1 MKVKSYLMGQWLT
14 GAGEG
19 VPVQDAATLEV
30 LGHVTS
36 EGLPLKE
43 AVAWGRE
50 VGGKALLA
58 MGFQERGRRLRA
70 LAQYL
75 SERKEELYRL
85 YATTGGTRRDAWYDV
100 DGGIGVLFTYSS
112 LARMLPEGN
121 LLPEEESLPLSKDF
135 SFQGRHLL
143 GPKGGITVQIN
154 AFNFPVWGLLEK
166 FAPAFLAGVPTLAKP
181 ATATAHVAEGLVRL
195 MVESGLLPEGSLQF
209 VAGSLGDALEALDH
223 RDSVYFTGSKAT
235 ADRLK
240 RHPAFLERGVLFNA
254 ETDSLNAAILGEK
267 AGEEEVERLTR
278 EIAQELSI
286 KTGQRCTAIRRVLV
300 PQGRLE
306 ALLEATRKHLE
317 GLKLGDPREEGVDLG
332 PLASLGQKEE
342 VERAVEALLAAG
354 ARVYWQHPGRRDGAF
369 FPPTLLLAEDPW
381 AETLHQVEPFG
392 PVATFF
398 PYRDREEALRLAR
411 LGGGMLAAT
420 LATLDPEE
428 ARFYRLGLSGE
439 VGRLHILNRFNAHS
453 STGHGSPLPR
463 LLHGGPGRAGG
474 GEELGGL
481 LSVKRHLARLALQ
494 ADPHTLQALTGEYA
508 RGAEKPA
515 STHPFRKYYEE
526 LEVGETLW
534 THRRTVTEADIALFA
549 HLSWDHFYAHTDE
562 IAAQKSLFGKR
573 VAHGYF
579 VLSAAA
585 GLFVDPA
592 PGPVLANYGLEGLRF
607 TEPVGIGDTLQ
618 ARLTVKAKRPRDEKS
633 GVVEWAVEVVN
644 QEGKTVAAYTILTLV
659 ARKPTDAL
667 PSGQTHFGASS

>member
-1 MKVKSYLMGQWLT
+1 MPGKKVRSYLMGEWREGQ
-14 GAGEG
+14 GEG
-19 VPVQDAATLEV
+19 VPLRDAATGEV
-30 LGHVTS
+30 LAHVTAQ
-36 EGLPLKE
+36 GLPLKE

-58 MGFQERGRRLRA
+58 LDFPERGRRLRA

-100 DGGIGVLFTYSS
+100 DGGIGVLYAYSS
-112 LARMLPEGN
+112 LARNLPEGN
-121 LLPEEESLPLSKDF
+121 FLLEEDPIPLSRDL

-166 FAPAFLAGVPTLAKP
+166 FAPAFLAGVPTLAKA
-181 ATATAHVAEGLVRL
+181 ATPTAHVAEGLVRL
-195 MVESGLLPEGSLQF
+195 MLESGVLPEGSLQF
-209 VAGSLGDALEALDH
+209 LAGSLGDTLEALDY

-235 ADRLK
+235 ADTLR
-240 RHPAFLERGVLFNA
+240 RHPAFMERGVLLNA
-254 ETDSLNAAILGEK
+254 ETDSLNAAILGEE
-267 AGEEEVERLTR
+267 AGEEELARLAQ

-286 KTGQRCTAIRRVLV
+286 KAGQRCTAIRRVLV
-300 PQGRLE
+300 PGGRLE
-306 ALLEATRKHLE
+306 ALLEATRRHLE
-317 GLKLGDPREEGVDLG
+317 ELKLGDPREEGVELG
-332 PLASLGQKEE
+332 PLASLGQKAE
-342 VERAVEALLAAG
+342 VEKAVQSLLEAG
-354 ARVYWQHPGRRDGAF
+354 ARVYWKHPGRQDGAF
-369 FPPTLLLAEDPW
+369 FPPTLLLAENPY
-381 AETLHQVEPFG
+381 AEALHRVEAFG

-411 LGGGMLAAT
+411 MGGGMLVAT
-420 LATLDPEE
+420 VATPDPAE
-428 ARFYRLGLSGE
+428 ARFYLLGLSGE
-439 VGRLHILNRFNAHS
+439 VGRLHILNRRNSAA

-481 LSVKRHLARLALQ
+481 LSVKRHLARVALQ
-494 ADPHTLQALTGEYA
+494 ADPHTLQVLTGEYA
-508 RGAEKPA
+508 KGAEKPA
-515 STHPFRKYYEE
+515 QVHPFRKYYEE
-526 LEVGETLW
+526 LEIGETLK
-534 THRRTVTEADIALFA
+534 THRRTVTEADISLFA

-562 IAAQKSLFGKR
+562 IAARESLFGKR

-579 VLSAAA
+579 VLAAAA

-607 TEPVGIGDTLQ
+607 TEPVGIGDSLE
-618 ARLTVKAKRPRDEKS
+618 ARLTVKSKRPRDEKT
-633 GVVEWAVEVVN
+633 GVVEWAVEVQN
-644 QEGKTVAAYTILTLV
+644 QDGKQVATYTLLTLV
-659 ARKPTDAL
+659 ARKPG
-667 PSGQTHFGASS
+667 P

>member
-1 MKVKSYLMGQWLT
+1 MKIKSYLLGEWREGM
-14 GAGEG
+14 GEG
-19 VPVQDAATLEV
+19 VAVRDAATGEV
-30 LGHVTS
+30 LGFVTS
-36 EGLPLKE
+36 EGLPLRE
-43 AVAWGRE
+43 AVEWGRE
-50 VGGKALLA
+50 IGGKALLA
-58 MGFQERGRRLRA
+58 LDFRERGQRLRA

-75 SERKEELYRL
+75 SEHKEELYQL

-100 DGGIGVLFTYSS
+100 DGGIGVLFAYSS
-112 LARMLPEGN
+112 LARQLPEGN
-121 LLPEEESLPLSKDF
+121 FLPEEENLPLSKDF

-166 FAPAFLAGVPTLAKP
+166 FAPAFLAGVPTLAKA
-181 ATATAHVAEGLVRL
+181 ATPTAHVAEGLVRL
-195 MVESGLLPEGSLQF
+195 MLESGLLPEGSLQF
-209 VAGSLGDALEALDH
+209 VAGSLGEALEALDH

-235 ADRLK
+235 ADRLR
-240 RHPAFLERGVLFNA
+240 RHPAFLERGALFNA
-254 ETDSLNAAILGEK
+254 ETDSLNAALV
-267 AGEEEVERLTR
+267 EE
-278 EIAQELSI
+278 
-286 KTGQRCTAIRRVLV
+286 
-300 PQGRLE
+300 
-306 ALLEATRKHLE
+306 
-317 GLKLGDPREEGVDLG
+317 G
-332 PLASLGQKEE
+332 PLASLEQKEE
-342 VERAVEALLAAG
+342 VARAVEALLAGG
-354 ARVYWQHPGRRDGAF
+354 ARIHWQHPGRRDGAF
-369 FPPTLLLAEDPW
+369 FPPTLLLAEEPHGE
-381 AETLHQVEPFG
+381 ALHRVEPFG

-398 PYRDREEALRLAR
+398 PYRDREEALRLLR
-411 LGGGMLAAT
+411 MGGGMLAAT
-420 LATLDPEE
+420 LATPDPEE
-428 ARFYRLGLSGE
+428 ARFYLLGLSGE
-439 VGRLHILNRFNAHS
+439 VGRLHVLNQRDAHS

-508 RGAEKPA
+508 RGAESP
-515 STHPFRKYYEE
+515 TQVHPFRKPYEE
-526 LEVGETLW
+526 LEVGETLL

-562 IAAQKSLFGKR
+562 LAAKESLFGKR

-618 ARLTVKAKRPRDEKS
+618 ARLTVKAKRPRDERT
-633 GVVEWAVEVVN
+633 GVVEWAVEVLN
-644 QEGKTVAAYTILTLV
+644 QEGKTVASYTVLTLV
-659 ARKPTDAL
+659 ARKAQGNRP
-667 PSGQTHFGASS
+667 

>member
-1 MKVKSYLMGQWLT
+1 MRKLQSYLMGAWQE

-19 VPVQDAATLEV
+19 VAIRDAVTGEELYR
-30 LGHVTS
+30 VTS

-58 MGFQERGRRLRA
+58 LGFQERGRRLRA
-70 LAQYL
+70 LAQHL

-112 LARMLPEGN
+112 LARSLPEGN
-121 LLPEEESLPLSKDF
+121 LLPEDEYIPLSKDL
-135 SFQGRHLL
+135 SFQGRHALV
-143 GPKGGITVQIN
+143 PKGGITLQIN

-181 ATATAHVAEGLVRL
+181 ATPTAHVAEGLVRL
-195 MVESGLLPEGSLQF
+195 MLDSGLLPEGSLQF
-209 VAGSLGDALEALDH
+209 VAGGLGEALEALDH

-235 ADRLK
+235 ADRL
-240 RHPAFLERGVLFNA
+240 RLHPAFQRGALFNA
-254 ETDSLNAAILGEK
+254 ETDSLNAAILGEE
-267 AGEEEVERLTR
+267 AGEEELNRLAE
-278 EIAQELSI
+278 EIAQELAI
-286 KTGQRCTAIRRVLV
+286 KTGQRCTAIRRVLA
-300 PQGRLE
+300 PEKKLT
-306 ALLEATRKHLE
+306 ALLEATQARLAP
-317 GLKLGDPREEGVDLG
+317 LRLGDPREEGVDLG
-332 PLASLGQKEE
+332 PLASLAQKEE
-342 VERAVEALLAAG
+342 VERAVAALLQAG
-354 ARVYWQHPGRRDGAF
+354 ARVYWAHPGRRDGAF

-381 AETLHQVEPFG
+381 AEALHRIEPFG

-398 PYRDREEALRLAR
+398 PYRTKEEALRLAR

-420 LATLDPEE
+420 LATPDPGE
-428 ARFYRLGLSGE
+428 ARFFLLGLGGE
-439 VGRLHILNRFNAHS
+439 VGRLHLLNRRDAKT

-474 GEELGGL
+474 GLELGGL
-481 LSVKRHLARLALQ
+481 LSVKAHLARVALQ
-494 ADPHTLQALTGEYA
+494 GDPETLQALLLEYA
-508 RGAEKPA
+508 KGAERPA
-515 STHPFRKYYEE
+515 EVHPFRKYYEE
-526 LEVGETLW
+526 LQVGETLT
-534 THRRTVTEADIALFA
+534 THRRTVTEADIALFSA
-549 HLSWDHFYAHTDE
+549 LSWDHFYAHTDE
-562 IAAQKSLFGKR
+562 LAARESLFGKR

-607 TEPVGIGDTLQ
+607 TEPVAAGDTIQ
-618 ARLTVKAKRPRDEKS
+618 ARLTVKGKRPRDEKS
-633 GVVEWAVEVVN
+633 GVVEWAVEVQN
-644 QEGKTVAAYTILTLV
+644 QEGKVVAAYTILTLV
-659 ARKPTDAL
+659 ARKP
-667 PSGQTHFGASS
+667 S

>member
-1 MKVKSYLMGQWLT
+1 MKIKSYLLGEWREGM
-14 GAGEG
+14 GEG
-19 VPVQDAATLEV
+19 VAVRDAATGEV
-30 LGHVTS
+30 LGFVTS
-36 EGLPLKE
+36 EGLPLRE
-43 AVAWGRE
+43 AVEWGRE
-50 VGGKALLA
+50 IGGKALLA
-58 MGFQERGRRLRA
+58 LDFRERGQRLRA

-100 DGGIGVLFTYSS
+100 DGGIGVLFAYSS
-112 LARMLPEGN
+112 LARQLPEGN
-121 LLPEEESLPLSKDF
+121 FLPEEENLPLSKDF

-166 FAPAFLAGVPTLAKP
+166 FAPAFLAGVPTLAKA
-181 ATATAHVAEGLVRL
+181 ATPTAHVAEGLVRL
-195 MVESGLLPEGSLQF
+195 MLESGLLPEGSLQF
-209 VAGSLGDALEALDH
+209 VAGGLGEALEALDH

-235 ADRLK
+235 ADRLR
-240 RHPAFLERGVLFNA
+240 RHPAFLERGALFNA
-254 ETDSLNAAILGEK
+254 ETDSLNAALLGEE
-267 AGEEEVERLTR
+267 AGEEELQRLAQ
-278 EIAQELSI
+278 EIAQELAI
-286 KTGQRCTAIRRVLV
+286 KTGQRCTAIRRVFA
-300 PQGRLE
+300 PKDRLE
-306 ALLEATRKHLE
+306 ALLEATRRHLE
-317 GLKLGDPREEGVDLG
+317 GLRLGDPREEGVDLG
-332 PLASLGQKEE
+332 PLASLEQKEE
-342 VERAVEALLAAG
+342 VARAVEALLAGG
-354 ARVYWQHPGRRDGAF
+354 ARVHWQHPGRRDGAF
-369 FPPTLLLAEDPW
+369 FPPTLLLAEEPHGE
-381 AETLHQVEPFG
+381 ALHRVEPFG

-398 PYRDREEALRLAR
+398 PYRDREEALRLVR
-411 LGGGMLAAT
+411 MGGGMLAAT
-420 LATLDPEE
+420 LATPDPEE
-428 ARFYRLGLSGE
+428 ARFYLLGLSGE
-439 VGRLHILNRFNAHS
+439 VGRLHVLNQRDAHS

-481 LSVKRHLARLALQ
+481 LSVRRHLARLALQ

-508 RGAEKPA
+508 RGAERP
-515 STHPFRKYYEE
+515 TQVHPFRKTYEE
-526 LEVGETLW
+526 LEIGETLL

-562 IAAQKSLFGKR
+562 VAAKESLFGKR

-618 ARLTVKAKRPRDEKS
+618 ARLTVKAKRPRDERT
-633 GVVEWAVEVVN
+633 GVVEWAVEVLN
-644 QEGKTVAAYTILTLV
+644 QEGKTVASYTVLTLV
-659 ARKPTDAL
+659 ARKAQGNRP
-667 PSGQTHFGASS
+667 

>member
-1 MKVKSYLMGQWLT
+1 MPVPGEKVRSYLMGEWRVGQ
-14 GAGEG
+14 GEG
-19 VPVQDAATLEV
+19 VPVRDAATGEV
-30 LGHVTS
+30 LAHVTAQ
-36 EGLPLKE
+36 GLPLKE

-58 MGFQERGRRLRA
+58 LDFPERGRRLRA

-75 SERKEELYRL
+75 GERKEELYRL

-100 DGGIGVLFTYSS
+100 DGGIGVLYAYSS
-112 LARMLPEGN
+112 LARNLPEGHF
-121 LLPEEESLPLSKDF
+121 LLEEDPIPLSRDL

-166 FAPAFLAGVPTLAKP
+166 FAPAFLAGVPTLAKA
-181 ATATAHVAEGLVRL
+181 ATPTAHVAEGLVRL
-195 MVESGLLPEGSLQF
+195 MLESGVLPEGSLQF
-209 VAGSLGDALEALDH
+209 LAGSLGEALDALGH

-235 ADRLK
+235 ADLLR
-240 RHPAFLERGVLFNA
+240 RHPAFLERGVHLNA
-254 ETDSLNAAILGEK
+254 ETDSLNAAILGEE
-267 AGEEEVERLTR
+267 AGEEELARLAQ

-286 KTGQRCTAIRRVLV
+286 KAGQRCTAIRRVLV
-300 PQGRLE
+300 PEGRLE
-306 ALLEATRKHLE
+306 ALLEATHRHLE

-332 PLASLGQKEE
+332 PLASLEQKAE
-342 VERAVEALLAAG
+342 VEKAVEALVHGG
-354 ARVYWQHPGRRDGAF
+354 ARVYWRHPGRRDGAF

-411 LGGGMLAAT
+411 MAGGMLVAT
-420 LATLDPEE
+420 VATPDLEE
-428 ARFYRLGLSGE
+428 ARFYLQGLAGE
-439 VGRLHILNRFNAHS
+439 VGRLHILNRRNAHA

-481 LSVKRHLARLALQ
+481 LAVKRHLARLALQ

-508 RGAEKPA
+508 KGAERPA
-515 STHPFRKYYEE
+515 QVHPFRKYYEE
-526 LEVGETLW
+526 LEIGETLW
-534 THRRTVTEADIALFA
+534 THRRTITEADIALFA

-562 IAAQKSLFGKR
+562 LAAQKSLFGKR

-592 PGPVLANYGLEGLRF
+592 PGPVLANYGLEDLRF

-618 ARLTVKAKRPRDEKS
+618 AQLTVKAKRPKDERS
-633 GVVEWAVEVVN
+633 GVVEWAVGVVN

-659 ARKPTDAL
+659 ARKPSAFS
-667 PSGQTHFGASS
+667 PEPAP

>member
-209 VAGSLGDALEALDH
+209 VAGSLG
-223 RDSVYFTGSKAT
+223 GC
-235 ADRLK
+235 
-240 RHPAFLERGVLFNA
+240 P
-254 ETDSLNAAILGEK
+254 
-267 AGEEEVERLTR
+267 
-278 EIAQELSI
+278 
-286 KTGQRCTAIRRVLV
+286 
-300 PQGRLE
+300 
-306 ALLEATRKHLE
+306 
-317 GLKLGDPREEGVDLG
+317 
-332 PLASLGQKEE
+332 
-342 VERAVEALLAAG
+342 
-354 ARVYWQHPGRRDGAF
+354 
-369 FPPTLLLAEDPW
+369 
-381 AETLHQVEPFG
+381 
-392 PVATFF
+392 
-398 PYRDREEALRLAR
+398 
-411 LGGGMLAAT
+411 
-420 LATLDPEE
+420 
-428 ARFYRLGLSGE
+428 
-439 VGRLHILNRFNAHS
+439 
-453 STGHGSPLPR
+453 
-463 LLHGGPGRAGG
+463 GGPG
-474 GEELGGL
+474 
-481 LSVKRHLARLALQ
+481 
-494 ADPHTLQALTGEYA
+494 P
-508 RGAEKPA
+508 
-515 STHPFRKYYEE
+515 
-526 LEVGETLW
+526 
-534 THRRTVTEADIALFA
+534 
-549 HLSWDHFYAHTDE
+549 
-562 IAAQKSLFGKR
+562 
-573 VAHGYF
+573 
-579 VLSAAA
+579 
-585 GLFVDPA
+585 
-592 PGPVLANYGLEGLRF
+592 PG
-607 TEPVGIGDTLQ
+607 
-618 ARLTVKAKRPRDEKS
+618 
-633 GVVEWAVEVVN
+633 
-644 QEGKTVAAYTILTLV
+644 
-659 ARKPTDAL
+659 
-667 PSGQTHFGASS
+667 